1 MEPFKPIFSTY
12 LPACWVLISCCF
24 SPLYAGDKS
33 TSDVPPRPGNSTAGL
48 ALEEARELLEK
59 GDDAYRNARYGDAA
73 EAYAGAREM
82 IPETAGTAELR
93 AAATQRYCQA
103 AVEQAR
109 VLSRK
114 GDVAGAIAVTEKAL
128 AISPND
134 PDALELRSQ
143 LDDPIRTNPAL
154 TIEHGQNVDKVR
166 RLLYTAQGAYDLG
179 KFDQAKQEYENVLR
193 IDPTNSAARRGM
205 EQVSNAKGG
214 YMQAA
219 YDHTR
224 AEMLGQVDAGWE
236 LKVPPLDF
244 VPTGIQDQS
253 GGIQMEAISVL
264 NKVERIIIPQIALDQ
279 TTLSEAVDFLRIRA
293 VENDNL
299 ETDPARKGINFTL
312 KFGPP
317 NSDVA
322 RRLETQQF
330 DLRLNQIPLS
340 QALKYITELTQTT
353 FTIDDFSVNIAPAG
367 SITDALVSRSYR
379 VPPDFLSSLTSSANG
394 PATASSDPFGSA
406 PAASP
411 LLSSRMG
418 AKEALEKQGVLF
430 PEGAS
435 VAYIPSSNILR
446 VVNTPNNQDYIAQ
459 LVQSI
464 SQTEPMMI
472 SVRVTMIET
481 EQTNL
486 QELGF
491 DWLLTNFG
499 FGGGDFNATGGTQ
512 GNGGDATDV
521 PDLTADSDPITSG
534 LRSGDG
540 AISNDGI
547 DSIIGNQRGR
557 QVSSRAPG
565 ILGLRGTIDNSTVTT
580 LLRGLDLKKSKDVLA
595 QPAITTRNG
604 QSSSIK
610 ILREFIYPTE
620 YEPPELP
627 TSVGEDSSI
636 IVTDG
641 LGNFIGGSGGGT
653 SGSFPVTPA
662 TPTAFETKDTGITL
676 EVLPVADSNKQ
687 FIDVT
692 LSPQFVN
699 FDGFVNYGSPINS
712 TEGGRSITITENAIL
727 MPVFSRNSITTNI
740 SIADG
745 ATIVVGGLLKD
756 SIQDVEDKVPVLG
769 DIPIIGRMFQTKARQ
784 PISKA
789 IIFLVNVEI
798 IDPTGR
804 AYRNR

>member
-1 MEPFKPIFSTY
+1 
-12 LPACWVLISCCF
+12 
-24 SPLYAGDKS
+24 
-33 TSDVPPRPGNSTAGL
+33 
-48 ALEEARELLEK
+48 
-59 GDDAYRNARYGDAA
+59 
-73 EAYAGAREM
+73 
-82 IPETAGTAELR
+82 
-93 AAATQRYCQA
+93 
-103 AVEQAR
+103 
-109 VLSRK
+109 
-114 GDVAGAIAVTEKAL
+114 
-128 AISPND
+128 
-134 PDALELRSQ
+134 
-143 LDDPIRTNPAL
+143 
-154 TIEHGQNVDKVR
+154 
-166 RLLYTAQGAYDLG
+166 
-179 KFDQAKQEYENVLR
+179 
-193 IDPTNSAARRGM
+193 
-205 EQVSNAKGG
+205 
-214 YMQAA
+214 
-219 YDHTR
+219 
-224 AEMLGQVDAGWE
+224 
-236 LKVPPLDF
+236 
-244 VPTGIQDQS
+244 
-253 GGIQMEAISVL
+253 
-264 NKVERIIIPQIALDQ
+264 
-279 TTLSEAVDFLRIRA
+279 
-293 VENDNL
+293 
-299 ETDPARKGINFTL
+299 
-312 KFGPP
+312 
-317 NSDVA
+317 
-322 RRLETQQF
+322 
-330 DLRLNQIPLS
+330 
-340 QALKYITELTQTT
+340 
-353 FTIDDFSVNIAPAG
+353 
-367 SITDALVSRSYR
+367 
-379 VPPDFLSSLTSSANG
+379 
-394 PATASSDPFGSA
+394 
-406 PAASP
+406 
-411 LLSSRMG
+411 
-418 AKEALEKQGVLF
+418 
-430 PEGAS
+430 
-435 VAYIPSSNILR
+435 
-446 VVNTPNNQDYIAQ
+446 
-459 LVQSI
+459 
-464 SQTEPMMI
+464 MMI